1 MYLPL
6 CQAAGIV
13 NESITIHPTP
23 VPPLIIPYFT
33 AFVKPPLLQVNNSQI
48 VLDFPCGSV
57 ILVVFQLKND
67 IGAAMW
73 NLEGLIVRGVYFD
86 QPVEGVVTLSRVK
99 YGGAV
104 QHTVDL
110 FHSITMFGQERT
122 MVLLDANE
130 IVHVEYESV
139 IACEFD

>member
-1 MYLPL
+1 
-6 CQAAGIV
+6 
-13 NESITIHPTP
+13 
-23 VPPLIIPYFT
+23 
-33 AFVKPPLLQVNNSQI
+33 

-73 NLEGLIVRGVYFD
+73 NLEGQTVRGEYFG
-86 QPVEGVVTLSRVK
+86 QLVEGVVTLSRVK